1 MSIARK
7 ECAQCGAEYPLT
19 AEYWR
24 RDSHSK
30 TGFQSACKDCKK
42 SRGEPTRDARSKK
55 TAVERRAR
63 ELDEELPPAGKISEA
78 DAIAAVKR
86 DAKLKEQ
93 LEERDARHADPFA
106 KLNHDDFDVGSLND
120 GRIDPRAGKEKRQ
133 EYSRSMGEVLSEVS
147 DAAAGGADAGQL
159 LDSMSDKS
167 VRFITTLSE
176 QEKRFGNRRHSRSF
190 SLAMAHEVMAMRLM
204 KDIADRYFT
213 AKIEPKGWAE
223 AANPPRPA
231 KRTVCLLLSDLHL
244 GADLGSLDEPL
255 PYRAVEEARRLE
267 FVVRQAADYKP
278 QYRDV
283 SDLVLMLNGDVIQG
297 MLMHDIRDGIPIVEQ
312 KAVFWNYMC
321 EALGYLASAY
331 PRVHVVCQ
339 PGNHGRDK
347 LRHPGRATS
356 RKWDGHEWEMYYA
369 LSRLSSSLKNVT
381 FDIPFRSVS
390 IIDLYGS
397 KLLLTHGDTE
407 VKIGHPLKAAEKN
420 AAVMDN
426 INSTARY
433 GCTFD
438 AAAFGHWHYGV
449 YVPGAVRLIH
459 NAALIP
465 PDGFGRSC
473 GANYA
478 TCGQFLWEAVEG
490 HPVGDVRFITVGE
503 SQDHDEKLGEIIH
516 PFRFE
521 SD

>member
-7 ECAQCGAEYPLT
+7 ECSQCGAEHPLT
-19 AEYWR
+19 AEFWR
-24 RDSHSK
+24 RDRRSK
-30 TGFQSACKDCKK
+30 TGFRSSCKDCQKAK
-42 SRGEPTRDARSKK
+42 GAPEKEARIAELEAALPADTGEISK
-55 TAVERRAR
+55 
-63 ELDEELPPAGKISEA
+63 EESLES
-78 DAIAAVKR
+78 VKR
-86 DAKLKEQ
+86 DTQIKEE
-93 LEERDARHADPFA
+93 LERRDARHADPFS
-106 KLNHDDFDVGSLND
+106 KLKPEDFDVGALND
-120 GRIDPRAGKEKRQ
+120 GRIDRAASREKRQ
-133 EYSRSMGEVLSEVS
+133 EYSRAMGETLSEVS
-147 DAAAGGADAGQL
+147 EAAGRGADGGQL
-159 LDSMSDKS
+159 IDALSDKS
-167 VRFITTLSE
+167 IRFLSALSE

-204 KDIADRYFT
+204 RDIADRYFT

-223 AANPPRPA
+223 ALNPPRPA

-244 GADLGSLDEPL
+244 GADLGLLDEPM

-267 FVVRQAADYKP
+267 YVVRQAADYKP

-283 SDLVLMLNGDVIQG
+283 SELVVMLNGDVIQG

-331 PRVHVVCQ
+331 PRVRVVCQ

-369 LSRLSSSLKNVT
+369 LSRMASSLKNVT
-381 FDIPFRSVS
+381 FDIPFRAVS
-390 IIDLYGS
+390 ILDLYGS

-407 VKIGHPLKAAEKN
+407 LKIGHPLKAAEKN

-426 INSTARY
+426 INSTLRY

-449 YVPGAVRLIH
+449 YVPATVRLIH

-465 PDGFGRSC
+465 PDGFIRTI

-490 HPVGDVRFITVGE
+490 YPVGDVRFIAVNE
-503 SQDHDEKLGEIIH
+503 SQDRDERLGEIIH

-521 SD
+521 SDQ